1 MISVV
6 SATVEDIPT
15 IRDIA
20 HITWHPTFRE
30 ILSQEQ
36 IEYMLEMMYS
46 ENALKEQIEVKKHQF
61 FLAKEGDK
69 ALGYL
74 SVEVDYNQQPVTKIH
89 KIYILPDLQSKG
101 IGKLL
106 MQKAEQVALEN
117 NNTILSLNVN
127 RFNKALKFYETVG
140 FSITKTEDINI
151 GNGYLMEDF
160 VMEKNLIL
168 L

>member
-6 SATVEDIPT
+6 NATIEDIPT
-15 IRDIA
+15 IREMA
-20 HITWHPTFRE
+20 HITWYPTFRE

-46 ENALKEQIEVKKHQF
+46 EKALKEQIEVRNHLF
-61 FLAKEGDK
+61 FLAKESEK

-74 SVEVDYNQQPVTKIH
+74 SVEVDYNQQPITKIH
-89 KIYILPDLQSKG
+89 KIYILPDLQGKG

-117 NNTILSLNVN
+117 QNTILSLNVN
-127 RFNKALKFYETVG
+127 RFNKATKFYESLG
-140 FSITKTEDINI
+140 FVNTKTEDIDI

-160 VMEKNLIL
+160 VMEKDLIL
-168 L
+168 

>member
-1 MISVV
+1 MIAVV
-6 SATVEDIPT
+6 KATVEDIPT
-15 IRDIA
+15 IREMA
-20 HITWHPTFRE
+20 HLTWPPTFRD

-46 ENALKEQIEVKKHQF
+46 EKALKEQIEVKKHQF
-61 FLAKEGDK
+61 FLAKESEK

-74 SVEVDYNQQPVTKIH
+74 SVEVDYNQKPTIKIH
-89 KIYILPDLQSKG
+89 KIYILPDLQGKG

-117 NNTILSLNVN
+117 KNTILSLNVN
-127 RFNKALKFYETVG
+127 RFNQALKFYESLG

-160 VMEKNLIL
+160 VMEKNL
-168 L
+168 

>member
-6 SATVEDIPT
+6 GATIEDIQI
-15 IRDIA
+15 IRELA
-20 HITWHPTFRE
+20 QITWYPTFRE

-46 ENALKEQIEVKKHQF
+46 EKALKEQIEVKKHQF
-61 FLAKEGDK
+61 FLAKEDERI
-69 ALGYL
+69 LGYL

>member
-1 MISVV
+1 MIAVV
-6 SATVEDIPT
+6 KATIEDIPT
-15 IRDIA
+15 IREIA
-20 HITWHPTFRE
+20 HITWQPTFRE

-46 ENALKEQIEVKKHQF
+46 EKALKEQIEVKKHQF
-61 FLAKEGDK
+61 FLAKEDERI
-69 ALGYL
+69 LGYL
-74 SVEVDYNQQPVTKIH
+74 SVEVDYNQQPMTKIH
-89 KIYILPDLQSKG
+89 KIYILPDL
-101 IGKLL
+101 
-106 MQKAEQVALEN
+106 QKAEQVALEN

>member
-6 SATVEDIPT
+6 KATIKDIPT
-15 IRDIA
+15 IREIA
-20 HITWHPTFRE
+20 HITWYPTFRD

-46 ENALKEQIEVKKHQF
+46 EKALKEQIEVRNHQF
-61 FLAKEGDK
+61 FLAKEDEK
-69 ALGYL
+69 TLGYL
-74 SVEVDYNQQPVTKIH
+74 SVEVGYNQQPVTKIH
-89 KIYILPDLQSKG
+89 KIYILPDLQGKG

-117 NNTILSLNVN
+117 QNAILSLNVN
-127 RFNKALKFYETVG
+127 RFNKAMKFYESLG
-140 FSITKTEDINI
+140 FVNTKTEDIDI

-160 VMEKNLIL
+160 VMEKNLIP
-168 L
+168 